1 MINKEQLQNLLDILR
16 LPYCILNKQGVFTKV
31 NEYYCDLYGYSPS
44 ELIGNHFAK
53 LYENENPLN
62 EIEEKKFLDK
72 KKENQQMFLNSF
84 GKYKNFFEH
93 PVSYTERDK
102 NGNFFRIHT
111 ISYDFIDNDGLEYRL
126 AINCRDGQKIKTKIF
141 NEDINNTSSS
151 FISFNYL
158 KKEID
163 KYIVLTE
170 KPEFSII
177 NIKLMNSIVN
187 EKNKNT
193 ILDKVHDSLL
203 HILGTNSLI
212 TYTSNNRFIIFY
224 KDVTC
229 VNVLEEKS
237 KQIID
242 FFNTP
247 IKIEKDFFKENIKIG
262 ISCYTGINK
271 LEFNE
276 LYNETE
282 IAIRFSKVD
291 AFVIYNNSLLE
302 QLNQEI
308 NFNSI
313 IFDGYKNK
321 EFTAYYQTY
330 YDTSTKRIAGMEA
343 LMRLESAKYGLIFPG
358 SFIPLLEKN
367 FFIVKVEKQII
378 ELIFRNMNKWKEKEG
393 KVIPASINL
402 SSLQFK
408 NIEFLDFLKEK
419 ISIYNINPKDITF
432 EITESTLM
440 EDISLSCYMLN
451 EFKKIGFRLS
461 VDDFGTGYSSLAY
474 LKEFPIDNLKVDM
487 SFVRDIHLS
496 SDKQAIVGA
505 IILMAKKLG
514 LKTICEGVEKEEE
527 LKIIEE
533 LGADFIQGYI
543 FSKPVNEEIIETYIR
558 EYL

>member
-1 MINKEQLQNLLDILR
+1 MIDKEQLQNLLDILR

-31 NEYYCDLYGYSPS
+31 NEEYCDLYGYSPS

-53 LYENENPLN
+53 LYESESPLN
-62 EIEEKKFLDK
+62 EIEEKKFLEK

-102 NGNFFRIHT
+102 DGNFFRIQT
-111 ISYDFIDNDGLEYRL
+111 ISYDFIDNDGLEYRF
-126 AINCRDGQKIKTKIF
+126 AIDCREGQKVETGTF
-141 NEDINNTSSS
+141 NENINENSSR

-163 KYIVLTE
+163 KYIVLNE

-187 EKNKNT
+187 EKHKNN
-193 ILDKVHDSLL
+193 ILDKVHDNLL

-229 VNVLEEKS
+229 INVLEEKS
-237 KQIID
+237 KQIIE

-291 AFVIYNNSLLE
+291 DFVIYNDSLLE

-330 YDTSTKRIAGMEA
+330 YDTSTKKIAGMEA

-378 ELIFRNMNKWKEKEG
+378 ELIFKNMNKWKEK
-393 KVIPASINL
+393 VIPVSINL

-419 ISIYNINPKDITF
+419 ISLYNVNPKDITF

-487 SFVRDIHLS
+487 SFIRDIHLN

-527 LKIIEE
+527 LKILEE

-543 FSKPVNEEIIETYIR
+543 FSKPVNEKTIEDYIR
-558 EYL
+558 KY

>member
-1 MINKEQLQNLLDILR
+1 MIDKEQLQNLLDILR

-31 NEYYCDLYGYSPS
+31 NEEYCDLYGYSPS

-53 LYENENPLN
+53 LYESESSLN
-62 EIEEKKFLDK
+62 EIEEKKFLEK

-84 GKYKNFFEH
+84 GKFKNFFEH

-102 NGNFFRIHT
+102 DGNFFRIQT

-126 AINCRDGQKIKTKIF
+126 SIDCREGQKVETKTF
-141 NEDINNTSSS
+141 DESLSENSSR

-163 KYIVLTE
+163 KYIVLNE

-187 EKNKNT
+187 EKHKNN
-193 ILDKVHDSLL
+193 ILDKVHDNLL

-229 VNVLEEKS
+229 INVLEEKS
-237 KQIID
+237 KQIIE

-291 AFVIYNNSLLE
+291 AFVIYNDSLLE

-330 YDTSTKRIAGMEA
+330 YDTSTKKIAGMEA

-378 ELIFRNMNKWKEKEG
+378 ELIFKNMNNWKEKEG
-393 KVIPASINL
+393 KTIPVSINL

-487 SFVRDIHLS
+487 SFIRDIHLS

-514 LKTICEGVEKEEE
+514 LKTVCEGVEKEEE
-527 LKIIEE
+527 LKILEE

-543 FSKPVNEEIIETYIR
+543 FSKPVNEKTIEDYIR
-558 EYL
+558 EY

>member
-1 MINKEQLQNLLDILR
+1 MIDKEQLQNLLDILR

-31 NEYYCDLYGYSPS
+31 NEEYCDLYGYSPS

-53 LYENENPLN
+53 LYESESPLN
-62 EIEEKKFLDK
+62 EIEEKKFLEK

-102 NGNFFRIHT
+102 DGNFFRIQT
-111 ISYDFIDNDGLEYRL
+111 ISYDFIDNDGLEYRF
-126 AINCRDGQKIKTKIF
+126 AIDCREGQKVETGTF
-141 NEDINNTSSS
+141 NENINENSSR

-163 KYIVLTE
+163 KYIVLNE

-187 EKNKNT
+187 EKHKNN
-193 ILDKVHDSLL
+193 ILDKVHDNLL

-229 VNVLEEKS
+229 INVLEEKS
-237 KQIID
+237 KQIIE

-291 AFVIYNNSLLE
+291 DFVIYNDSLLE

-330 YDTSTKRIAGMEA
+330 YDTSTKKIAGMEA

-378 ELIFRNMNKWKEKEG
+378 ELIFKNMNKWKEK
-393 KVIPASINL
+393 VIPVSINL

-419 ISIYNINPKDITF
+419 ISLYNVNPKDITF

-487 SFVRDIHLS
+487 SFIRDIHLN

-527 LKIIEE
+527 LKILEE

-543 FSKPVNEEIIETYIR
+543 FSKPVNEKTIEDYIR
-558 EYL
+558 EY

>member
-1 MINKEQLQNLLDILR
+1 MIDKEQLQNLLDILR

-31 NEYYCDLYGYSPS
+31 NEEYCDLYGYSPS

-53 LYENENPLN
+53 LYESESPLN
-62 EIEEKKFLDK
+62 EIEEKKFLEK

-102 NGNFFRIHT
+102 DGNFFRIQT

-126 AINCRDGQKIKTKIF
+126 AIDCREGQKVETGTF
-141 NEDINNTSSS
+141 NENINENSSR

-163 KYIVLTE
+163 KYIVLNE

-187 EKNKNT
+187 EKHKNN
-193 ILDKVHDSLL
+193 ILDKVHDNLL

-229 VNVLEEKS
+229 INVLEEKS
-237 KQIID
+237 KQIIE

-291 AFVIYNNSLLE
+291 AFVIYNDSLLE

-330 YDTSTKRIAGMEA
+330 YDTSTKKIAGMEA

-378 ELIFRNMNKWKEKEG
+378 ELIFKNMNKWKEK
-393 KVIPASINL
+393 VIPVSINL

-419 ISIYNINPKDITF
+419 ISLYNIDPKDITF

-487 SFVRDIHLS
+487 SFIRDIHLS

-514 LKTICEGVEKEEE
+514 LETICEGVEKEEE
-527 LKIIEE
+527 LVILEE

-543 FSKPVNEEIIETYIR
+543 FSKPVNEKTIEDYIR
-558 EYL
+558 EY

>member
-1 MINKEQLQNLLDILR
+1 MISKEQLLKLLDILK

-31 NEYYCDLYGYSPS
+31 NEEYCNLYGYSPS
-44 ELIGNHFAK
+44 ELLGNHFAK
-53 LYENENPLN
+53 LYESESPLS
-62 EIEEKKFLDK
+62 ELEEKEFLEK
-72 KKENQQMFLNSF
+72 KKENQKMFLNSF

-93 PVSYTERDK
+93 PVTYTERDK
-102 NGNFFRIHT
+102 EGNFFRIHT
-111 ISYDFIDNDGLEYRL
+111 ISYDFFDSDGLEYRL
-126 AINCRDGQKIKTKIF
+126 AIDCKEGQKIETKFFDEHLIE
-141 NEDINNTSSS
+141 NSSR

-163 KYIVLTE
+163 KYVVLNE
-170 KPEFSII
+170 NPEFSII

-187 EKNKNT
+187 EKYKNS
-193 ILDKVHDSLL
+193 ILDTIFDNLL
-203 HILGTNSLI
+203 SILGSNSLI

-224 KDVTC
+224 KNVTST
-229 VNVLEEKS
+229 NILEEKS
-237 KQIID
+237 KQLIE
-242 FFNTP
+242 FFNSP
-247 IKIEKDFFKENIKIG
+247 MKIEKEFFRENVKIG

-282 IAIRFSKVD
+282 IAIRFSKTD
-291 AFVIYNNSLLE
+291 DYVIYNDSLLE

-313 IFDGYKNK
+313 IFDGYRNR
-321 EFTAYYQTY
+321 EFTAYYQPY
-330 YDTSTKRIAGMEA
+330 YDAYTNEIRGMEA
-343 LMRLESAKYGLIFPG
+343 LMRLESSKYGIIFPG
-358 SFIPLLEKN
+358 NFIPLLEKN

-378 ELIFRNMNKWKEKEG
+378 ELIFKNLNIWKEKYG
-393 KVIPASINL
+393 KLIPVSINL

-419 ISIYNINPKDITF
+419 LEKYKINPKEITF

-440 EDISLSCYMLN
+440 EDVGLSSYMLK
-451 EFKKIGFRLS
+451 EFKEIGFNLS

-487 SFVRDIHLS
+487 SFIRDIHLS
-496 SDKQAIVGA
+496 PDKQAIAGA

-527 LKIIEE
+527 LLILKE

-543 FSKPVNEEIIETYIR
+543 FARPVNEKLIEDYI
-558 EYL
+558 EKV

>member
-1 MINKEQLQNLLDILR
+1 MVIFSESIL
-16 LPYCILNKQGVFTKV
+16 Y
-31 NEYYCDLYGYSPS
+31 
-44 ELIGNHFAK
+44 
-53 LYENENPLN
+53 
-62 EIEEKKFLDK
+62 
-72 KKENQQMFLNSF
+72 
-84 GKYKNFFEH
+84 
-93 PVSYTERDK
+93 
-102 NGNFFRIHT
+102 
-111 ISYDFIDNDGLEYRL
+111 SYDFIDNDGLEYRL

-291 AFVIYNNSLLE
+291 AFVIYNDSLLE

>member
-1 MINKEQLQNLLDILR
+1 MIDKEQLQNLLDILR

-31 NEYYCDLYGYSPS
+31 NEEYCDLYGYSPS

-53 LYENENPLN
+53 LYESESPLN
-62 EIEEKKFLDK
+62 EIEEKKFLEK

-102 NGNFFRIHT
+102 DGNFFRIQT

-126 AINCRDGQKIKTKIF
+126 AIDCREGQKVETGTF
-141 NEDINNTSSS
+141 NKNINENSSR

-163 KYIVLTE
+163 KYIVLNE

-187 EKNKNT
+187 EKHKNN
-193 ILDKVHDSLL
+193 ILDKVHDNLL

-229 VNVLEEKS
+229 INVLEEKS
-237 KQIID
+237 KQIIE

-291 AFVIYNNSLLE
+291 DFVIYNDSLLE

-330 YDTSTKRIAGMEA
+330 YDTSTKKIAGMEA

-378 ELIFRNMNKWKEKEG
+378 ELIFKNMNKWKEK
-393 KVIPASINL
+393 VIPVSINL

-419 ISIYNINPKDITF
+419 ISLYNVNPKDITF

-487 SFVRDIHLS
+487 SFIRDIHLN

-527 LKIIEE
+527 LKILEE

-543 FSKPVNEEIIETYIR
+543 FSKPVNEKIIEDYIR
-558 EYL
+558 EY